1 LQQRPQQQQQQRQ
14 QQECSHMGS
23 LYVLI
28 PGGRGMLM
36 VPVPHAAQ
44 PARIHAGLS
53 DALALLLLLAFAVG
67 LHTEQMGVPELG

>member
-1 LQQRPQQQQQQRQ
+1 
-14 QQECSHMGS
+14 MGS

-36 VPVPHAAQ
+36 VPVPPAAQ

-67 LHTEQMGVPELG
+67 LHTEQMDVPELG